1 MTVMTFDGRTFE
13 VDDEIASIVHA
24 LNAAGISTVASCSG
38 HGMRPGRISLVDGR
52 ELFVLPSYEI
62 GQWFE
67 TQFPRDINGQTAT
80 ERAAVPPN
88 ASQQIERLQRAI
100 TGAMDLL
107 SNGDTEGGAR
117 VLRECFWGTDAPCQD
132 CKGER
137 FVRFG
142 NMRVECLKC
151 NDPDSTAVTKSPSL
165 SDHCPCGAISPAP
178 GYACDRCSREAVETP
193 ACRHGIKADEW
204 CAECSWRSDEPSESE
219 PGDL

>member
-151 NDPDSTAVTKSPSL
+151 NDPDSTAVTKSEQ
-165 SDHCPCGAISPAP
+165 CPCWDSWRTNCQGLANCRAKQQGAP
-178 GYACDRCSREAVETP
+178 VETS
-193 ACRHGIKADEW
+193 AVCCCGVYCQDIGGGRCRYLPKRED
-204 CAECSWRSDEPSESE
+204 PSY
-219 PGDL
+219 DR